1 MNRKKILEDES
12 YSVGNLDES
21 TIAYFL
27 KHLDTFNTSKTV
39 KHKLKIVLIE
49 LISNILSHS
58 QNKYGSVFI
67 KRAKN
72 HFIINASNFTAIER
86 IEQTIELLNTIKQT
100 KNLRQHYLNLLSEVS
115 LENMV
120 SLGLVEIYR
129 LSGGEIKISTSTL
142 DGKSVINFEIKLNDG
157 N

>member
-1 MNRKKILEDES
+1 MDRKKILEDES

-27 KHLDTFNTSKTV
+27 KHLDTFNTSKKV

-67 KRAKN
+67 KRVQN
-72 HFIINASNFTAIER
+72 HFIINASNFTATER
-86 IEQTIELLNTIKQT
+86 IIKTIELLNNIKQT
-100 KNLRQHYLNLLSEVS
+100 KNLRQHYLNLLSEAS

-120 SLGLVEIYR
+120 SLGLVEIFR
-129 LSGGEIKISTSTL
+129 LSDGEIKISTSTL